1 MAFLFGTGSVPGMP
15 TQIGLV
21 LALSFAPKA
30 VLARENIL
38 LAEGYNVESCC
49 NPLEFGKII
58 EGNKPKLIITDM
70 LMSGVDGRT
79 LTKEVKGN
87 PETEGIKIMMM
98 SAHPDAV
105 KISENVGVDDFL
117 SKPFE
122 IDDLVKK
129 VEKLLK

>member
-1 MAFLFGTGSVPGMP
+1 ME
-15 TQIGLV
+15 ILV
-21 LALSFAPKA
+21 VDDNRDICELI
-30 VLARENIL
+30 ENIL

-58 EGNKPKLIITDM
+58 DGDKPKLIITDM

-79 LTKEVKGN
+79 LTKEVKAN
-87 PETEGIKIMMM
+87 PQTKDIKIMMM

-105 KISENVGVDDFL
+105 QISENVGVDDFL

-122 IDDLVKK
+122 IDDLVRK
-129 VEKLLK
+129 VERLLK

>member
-1 MAFLFGTGSVPGMP
+1 M
-15 TQIGLV
+15 
-21 LALSFAPKA
+21 LAVSYTHLDVYK
-30 VLARENIL
+30 RQ
-38 LAEGYNVESCC
+38 
-49 NPLEFGKII
+49 
-58 EGNKPKLIITDM
+58 
-70 LMSGVDGRT
+70 
-79 LTKEVKGN
+79 
-87 PETEGIKIMMM
+87 MMM